1 MNYYLIL
8 KAIHLLAVVAFL
20 GNIITGL
27 FWMRFAR
34 KTNDVRII
42 HHTAAG
48 IIASDRLFTIPGVII
63 ITAAGF
69 STALFAGLKLLSTGW
84 IFWPIILFSL
94 SGLFFAF
101 KVAPLQGKMKKCLE
115 AKTGEK
121 ENLIADFDSLLKQ
134 WEFWGFMAVI
144 TPIISFFMMILKWPV
159 FSPLVR

>member
-20 GNIITGL
+20 GNIVTGL

-34 KTNDVRII
+34 KTNDTRIV

-63 ITAAGF
+63 ITAGGF
-69 STALFAGLKLLSTGW
+69 ASAIYGGIPLLRTGW
-84 IFWPIILFSL
+84 IFWPILLFSL

-101 KVAPLQGKMKKCLE
+101 KVVPLQVRMRKHLE
-115 AKTGEK
+115 TGEGFTWK
-121 ENLIADFDSLLKQ
+121 GFDALLKQ

-144 TPIISFFMMILKWPV
+144 TPIISFFMMILKWPAL
-159 FSPLVR
+159 SPLTK

>member
-20 GNIITGL
+20 GNIVTGL

-34 KTNDVRII
+34 KTNDIRIV

-63 ITAAGF
+63 ITAGGF
-69 STALFAGLKLLSTGW
+69 ASAIYGGIPLLRTGW

-101 KVAPLQGKMKKCLE
+101 KVVPLQVRMRKHLE
-115 AKTGEK
+115 TGEIFAWK
-121 ENLIADFDSLLKQ
+121 EFDVILKQ
-134 WEFWGFMAVI
+134 WEFWGFIAVI
-144 TPIISFFMMILKWPV
+144 TPIIAFFMMILKWPV
-159 FSPLVR
+159 LSPLAK